1 MIVVRSGVDL
11 ALRFLTMRIL
21 ASVPR
26 DVVSTR
32 RPGYRGWQA
41 PGYRWLQELWRGF
54 FVQLHSAFTQGR
66 AYLQVFCA
74 ALTSSVDRPSRRRRA
89 CRGFCA
95 GNGFRVAEI

>member
-1 MIVVRSGVDL
+1 
-11 ALRFLTMRIL
+11 
-21 ASVPR
+21 
-26 DVVSTR
+26 VVSTR
-32 RPGYRGWQA
+32 RPAAEVGKA

-89 CRGFCA
+89 CRGFAQGMVSGSGDMNSMWRYREFCVIA
-95 GNGFRVAEI
+95 CDKVPAIADGTY